1 MITIKATNIMT
12 KTTFV
17 DVLPLNNPMNAVK
30 YMKQQ
35 IAKVKRNEDN
45 DNWNEKFWRMW
56 VK

>member
-17 DVLPLNNPMNAVK
+17 DVLPLNNPMHAVK

-35 IAKVKRNEDN
+35 IAKVKRNKDN

>member
-17 DVLPLNNPMNAVK
+17 DVLPLNNPMHAVK

-35 IAKVKRNEDN
+35 IAKIKRNEDN